1 MRSLRYTREAKAD
14 LEAIAVYTLERYGA
28 KQAQSYRSGFEKFF
42 ALLAEHPMAGSSQ
55 SGIHPRLRRI
65 VHQSHAI
72 YYRVDQDEITIA
84 RNIGSG
90 PGSAQRA
97 GPVHLN
103 PAAGARFAPAESPA
117 QYAVACPSRIFYDGG
132 TLTKGDPPWVP
143 YHTPDPLPMPTPA
156 GGPWSATLPDWR
168 GLSRLSFPLPT

>member
-1 MRSLRYTREAKAD
+1 MCSLRYTREAKAD

-42 ALLAEHPMAGSSQ
+42 ALLAERPMAGSDQ

-84 RNIGSG
+84 RILG
-90 PGSAQRA
+90 PGQ
-97 GPVHLN
+97 
-103 PAAGARFAPAESPA
+103 
-117 QYAVACPSRIFYDGG
+117 
-132 TLTKGDPPWVP
+132 
-143 YHTPDPLPMPTPA
+143 DPL
-156 GGPWSATLPDWR
+156 SEL
-168 GLSRLSFPLPT
+168 GLST